1 MEDFIFGGS
10 YTHWIANV
18 NEKLKLHLDMHV
30 LWNCPKKST
39 LILQFPNLTAY
50 EGGVHLA
57 QLLYNRVSE
66 AANFLN
72 IKL

>member
-1 MEDFIFGGS
+1 
-10 YTHWIANV
+10 
-18 NEKLKLHLDMHV
+18 MHV